1 MNNENLNKIL
11 RKVDEVIYSYR
22 GTYLKNIE
30 EKILIGSLKNQTY
43 SAIAEANGYSEK
55 YIAQN
60 AGFEFYR
67 LLSKALGIPVNKSTI
82 NAAIR
87 KLMSEE

>member
-1 MNNENLNKIL
+1 MNNESLNNIL
-11 RKVDEVIYSYR
+11 RKVDEVVYSYR

-30 EKILIGSLKNQTY
+30 EAILIGSLKNQTY
-43 SAIAEANGYSEK
+43 LAIAEANGYSEK

-60 AGFEFYR
+60 AGFKFYR
-67 LLSKALGIPVNKSTI
+67 LLSKALGKPVNKNTI

-87 KLMSEE
+87 RLMSEE